1 MFSLPSHLCLT
12 YDGGKDLY
20 KVFIDGVKTESG
32 SWAGD
37 NPMEAVRLVPSS
49 PPNML
54 TQAMGHTV
62 PTISF

>member
-1 MFSLPSHLCLT
+1 MFFHVGTQNYFLSAKLQLFLIPRHICVT

-37 NPMEAVRLVPSS
+37 NQVEPVRY
-49 PPNML
+49 
-54 TQAMGHTV
+54 TR
-62 PTISF
+62 